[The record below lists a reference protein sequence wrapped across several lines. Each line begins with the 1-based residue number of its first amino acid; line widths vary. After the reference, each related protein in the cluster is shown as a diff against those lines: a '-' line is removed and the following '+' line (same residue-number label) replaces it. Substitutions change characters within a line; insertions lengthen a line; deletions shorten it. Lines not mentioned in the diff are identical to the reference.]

1 MTILDMHNYL
11 NLEIDKSDAL
21 DSVGFEPEELDYW
34 LNSAIRSLVKTK
46 YKGSSSARG
55 EAFEQNQKR
64 IDDLRT
70 LIEEIEI
77 IPSRGEETSDKPYS
91 YKASLP
97 SSPSYWFA
105 LSEEVLIAYQS
116 STTPTANG
124 ALVVDTVYKVS
135 GGSIEHGSPAVE
147 YTDGEYFIAET
158 TNYIGDGSVY
168 QCTTKRQGITEVTA
182 DTYRFYIDNPYSEH
196 ILENYK
202 AEPLRLFK
210 NNEVELITDG
220 NYGIIKY
227 YLRYLK
233 EPAEVSYGDGTPD
246 GDTDLPEHIHDE
258 IVVLAANMILENTE
272 NPRYKTHMNEVF
284 RTE

>member
-1 MTILDMHNYL
+1 MTIQDMHNYL
-11 NLEIDKSDAL
+11 RLEIDKSDAL
-21 DSVGFEPEELDYW
+21 DSVPFEPEELDYW

-70 LIEEIEI
+70 LIQEIQI

-97 SSPSYWFA
+97 SSPTYWFT
-105 LSEEVLIAYQS
+105 LSEEVVIAYQS
-116 STTPTANG
+116 STTVSSTLTVGN
-124 ALVVDTVYKVS
+124 VYKVS
-135 GGSIEHGSPAVE
+135 GESITHDGTE
-147 YTDGEYFIAET
+147 YTDGEYFIATT
-158 TNYIGDGSVY
+158 TNYTGNGSVY
-168 QCTTKRQGITEVTA
+168 QCTTKRQGITETTA

-210 NNEVELITDG
+210 ENEVELITDG

-227 YLRYLK
+227 YLRYLSK
-233 EPAEVSYGDGTPD
+233 PIEVDSLSNPVVSS
-246 GDTDLPEHIHDE
+246 DLPEHMHDE